1 MRRAIADPGFKYETG
16 APWLDLLATVGGAYG
31 PDPVERMRGL
41 PQLVEWLDHQHLSP
55 QTPPVEADVA
65 ASRELRELIR
75 PLVVATLA
83 DEPVPAVAVAALQ
96 PWLDNGTAP
105 RPVVVD
111 GRIALAAPPTARAAL
126 GSLARQAVEFLADP
140 GHIRLGACADE
151 DCHMAFLDPAG
162 KRRWCVS
169 GVCGVRARV
178 RKHRARTL
186 HGDDA

>member
-1 MRRAIADPGFKYETG
+1 MRRAIADPGFRFESG

-41 PQLVEWLDHQHLSP
+41 PELVEWLDHEHLTP

-65 ASRELRELIR
+65 AARELRELLR
-75 PLVVATLA
+75 PLVVA
-83 DEPVPAVAVAALQ
+83 AVAGSPVSSDGVTALQ
-96 PWLDNGTAP
+96 PWLDGGTAP

-111 GRIALAAPPTARAAL
+111 GQLALAPPPTVRAAL

-140 GHIRLGACADE
+140 EHIRLGACADD

-162 KRRWCVS
+162 KRRWCAS
-169 GVCGVRARV
+169 GICGVRARV
-178 RKHRARTL
+178 RKHRART
-186 HGDDA
+186 